1 MNIRKSLKGL
11 LNYINLNTF
20 LYLFFICI
28 GLFNL
33 YYLTNIYPRRGEN
46 LSFDYMGIIVGIL
59 SLLVGFL
66 VAWQIYKTI
75 EVDKK
80 IEAIN
85 NSSKDAI
92 AEDMFYKWYSRLLED
107 CHIGLI
113 LVATQACISS
123 LNMNF
128 TEDKAKLFYEA
139 FKLHDTAYYGMGK
152 EYVDKVRAELDK
164 LKFKSKAIDKCYE
177 YLDEIIKKNKYEAI
191 S

>member
-1 MNIRKSLKGL
+1 MKKWERWLVYPFLAASFIMSLIAICL
-11 LNYINLNTF
+11 TCPREVTQQNL
-20 LYLFFICI
+20 
-28 GLFNL
+28 G
-33 YYLTNIYPRRGEN
+33 
-46 LSFDYMGIIVGIL
+46 FDYMGVIVGIL

-75 EVDKK
+75 EVDRK

-92 AEDMFYKWYSRLLED
+92 AEDMFYKWYGRLLEAY
-107 CHIGLI
+107 HIGLI
-113 LVATQACISS
+113 LSCTQSCIAA

-128 TEDKAKLFYEA
+128 TEEKANLFYEA
-139 FKLHDTAYYGMGK
+139 FKLHDTAYYGMG
-152 EYVDKVRAELDK
+152 EESVNKVRTELDK

-177 YLDEIIKKNKYEAI
+177 FLDEIVKQNKHKTI